1 LFTRALADLIQR
13 QGGSMAFKAIKKGEV
28 ICIASGV
35 FESYHRFGPF
45 LVEMDFDLNEFV
57 TSVNHSKKENWEIAE
72 LMHDIP
78 RMLLA
83 QGILSPIACRN
94 VHLGAFGELQI
105 KEEKDDH
112 I

>member
-1 LFTRALADLIQR
+1 MTIKLIEN
-13 QGGSMAFKAIKKGEV
+13 GEV

-45 LVEMDFDLNEFV
+45 LVKMDFDLNEFIA
-57 TSVNHSKKENWEIAE
+57 TLEHSQKENWEIAD
-72 LMHDIP
+72 LMHEIP

-83 QGILSPIACRN
+83 QGILSTIACRN
-94 VHLGAFGELQI
+94 IHSGAFGELQF
-105 KEEKDDH
+105 KEEKGDY

>member
-1 LFTRALADLIQR
+1 MTIKLIE
-13 QGGSMAFKAIKKGEV
+13 KGEV

-45 LVEMDFDLNEFV
+45 LVEMEFDLHEFV
-57 TSVNHSKKENWEIAE
+57 TTVNHSQKESLEIVE
-72 LMHDIP
+72 LMREIP

-83 QGILSPIACRN
+83 QGILSAIACRN

-105 KEEKDDH
+105 KEEKDDY